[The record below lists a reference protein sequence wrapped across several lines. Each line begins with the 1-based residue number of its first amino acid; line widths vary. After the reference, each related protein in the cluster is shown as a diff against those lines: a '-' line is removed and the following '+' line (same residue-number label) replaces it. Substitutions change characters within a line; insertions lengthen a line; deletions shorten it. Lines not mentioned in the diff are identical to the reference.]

1 MNASTFI
8 SKLFEP
14 DNLPTMHLSLF
25 IGGTILLILFVFLIY
40 YVVFR
45 VKHEPPEQ
53 IDRTPD
59 GSPYQ
64 DLSMSY
70 SGQNPEPVQII
81 DRCIREQAKLQKLIG
96 LLKTA
101 KRRESLYP
109 QEAILED
116 LEGVVSKVRD
126 KIGSDQTSFFPQYA
140 SYHADTAIE
149 LLENYLE
156 LDQNFDESVE
166 NINKIRNEIIESFPW
181 LLIYY
186 QDFLNRLYDAQY
198 FDVASDVAVVKSISE
213 DNQNVLRRC
222 NHVD

>member
-8 SKLFEP
+8 SKLFDP
-14 DNLPTMHLSLF
+14 DNLPAMQLSFF
-25 IGGTILLILFVFLIY
+25 IGGTILLILFIFLIY

-45 VKHEPPEQ
+45 VKHEQPEQ

-64 DLSMSY
+64 DKYMSHTAE
-70 SGQNPEPVQII
+70 NPNAAQII
-81 DRCIREQAKLQKLIG
+81 ERCVREQAKLQKLIG

-116 LEGVVSKVRD
+116 LEVVVAKVRD

-140 SYHADTAIE
+140 SYHADTATE
-149 LLENYLE
+149 LLETYLD
-156 LDQNFDESVE
+156 LDRKHDDSVE
-166 NINKIRNEIIESFPW
+166 NINNIRNEIIESFPL

-222 NHVD
+222 DHVD